1 MSLSVG
7 VMVTF
12 DAGWPSVNGGEFI
25 EITLQFWAREAF
37 DVTNQV
43 TVLCLKSLE
52 GPCPDQRVLW
62 ASRFHPFAKK
72 RVAGVLL

>member
-12 DAGWPSVNGGEFI
+12 DAGRPSVNGGEFI

-52 GPCPDQRVLW
+52 GP
-62 ASRFHPFAKK
+62 
-72 RVAGVLL
+72 